1 VKESIP
7 LTAMLALAL
16 AVAAPVALA
25 QGETANDVQGFI
37 TDISG
42 AMLLVEENPADEWG
56 SAKAAFTVT
65 DETEIYRQQGDAL
78 LPAMFDD
85 LWIGQQVAATYIG
98 PVAESY
104 PSQGT
109 AGSIIILE

>member
-1 VKESIP
+1 
-7 LTAMLALAL
+7 
-16 AVAAPVALA
+16 
-25 QGETANDVQGFI
+25 
-37 TDISG
+37 
-42 AMLLVEENPADEWG
+42 
-56 SAKAAFTVT
+56 VT
-65 DETEIYRQQGDAL
+65 EETEIYRQQGDAL

-109 AGSIIILE
+109 AGSIIILEEFPGDEGQLLCLILEGCNSDSSGSQ